1 MWPSTKWF
9 TVRYC
14 IKPFL
19 ELTLQ
24 RKVLLTVALQN
35 TYMNIYS
42 MRPTERHI
50 GVLKTLKDNNVLV
63 FVKIVMFSLK
73 IFMGSCHIS
82 LWYDLSKANSSI
94 ILSVTIHAWAN
105 PCLSCTQR
113 YNEPSHLTFLALW
126 NGSHLILFQRVKRRC
141 DMLFYSV
148 TLGCS
153 DPAHCVRCEESPCD
167 YEGLVKLSH
176 SRWVMESRWTR
187 LQTLE
192 MTCVVA
198 IVFYSC
204 VSVCSDKERNIL
216 LIHLHSDLEVA
227 ALCKML

>member
-1 MWPSTKWF
+1 M
-9 TVRYC
+9 RYC

-82 LWYDLSKANSSI
+82 L
-94 ILSVTIHAWAN
+94 
-105 PCLSCTQR
+105 
-113 YNEPSHLTFLALW
+113 
-126 NGSHLILFQRVKRRC
+126 
-141 DMLFYSV
+141 
-148 TLGCS
+148 
-153 DPAHCVRCEESPCD
+153 
-167 YEGLVKLSH
+167 
-176 SRWVMESRWTR
+176 
-187 LQTLE
+187 
-192 MTCVVA
+192 
-198 IVFYSC
+198 
-204 VSVCSDKERNIL
+204 
-216 LIHLHSDLEVA
+216 
-227 ALCKML
+227 